1 MSKKC
6 FSASVM
12 KKHKIKKA
20 KSCSKYSLGVV
31 YSGLAEKWETFKNTM
46 AEIKKIRTQT
56 LKNNTRKKAVKQ
68 VRKTL
73 NSTFTTKPI
82 PVK

>member
-1 MSKKC
+1 ME
-6 FSASVM
+6 
-12 KKHKIKKA
+12 KIK
-20 KSCSKYSLGVV
+20 
-31 YSGLAEKWETFKNTM
+31 E
-46 AEIKKIRTQT
+46 IRTQT

-82 PVK
+82 STK